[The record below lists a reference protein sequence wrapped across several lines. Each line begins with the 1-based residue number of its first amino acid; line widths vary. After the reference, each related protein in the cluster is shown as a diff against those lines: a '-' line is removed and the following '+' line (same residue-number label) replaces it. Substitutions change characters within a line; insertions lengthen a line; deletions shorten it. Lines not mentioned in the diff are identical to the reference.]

1 MDLNGNSPLED
12 KIMTTQHT
20 SSETYE
26 RLANFKPQ
34 DIKTLVQQNGT
45 ATEGNKEFILKE
57 PSPTDPTLQSIVND
71 PYLEIR
77 SIGNQTKSG
86 EMYFD
91 LKGAGRQVRVKVVCH
106 TQTASL

>member
-1 MDLNGNSPLED
+1 
-12 KIMTTQHT
+12 MTTKHT
-20 SSETYE
+20 SSEAHD

-34 DIKTLVQQNGT
+34 DIKTLIQQNGT
-45 ATEGNKEFILKE
+45 AKEGDKEFILKD
-57 PSPTDPTLQSIVND
+57 PLPTDPTLQAIIND

-106 TQTASL
+106 TQAGNLNPVV